1 MSATMTRLRVPG
13 QRSFTGIQ
21 DYGVKSTAEMIKL
34 VRAYADGLRDQLAV
48 IDAAD
53 DEAFQIDV
61 VKGPFVQ
68 HFVKALQWSSLT
80 PLPSPPNTGDAA

>member
-1 MSATMTRLRVPG
+1 MSATMTRLRLPG
-13 QRSFTGIQ
+13 QKKFSGIQ
-21 DYGVKSTAEMIKL
+21 DYGVNSPAEMIKL

-61 VKGPFVQ
+61 VKGPFAQ
-68 HFVKALQWSSLT
+68 HFVKTLQASRAKQE
-80 PLPSPPNTGDAA
+80 AAE